1 MKKIAVFGCKTTTQ
15 FLLEALAGKYQ
26 ISNLIT
32 IDENL
37 GRKNKVAD
45 YIDLKETCGKIKHR
59 FLPSRKLQFERCRR
73 YKKHQRNGD

>member
-15 FLLEALAGKYQ
+15 FLLESLAGKYQ

-45 YIDLKETCGKIKHR
+45 YIDLKETAE
-59 FLPSRKLQFERCRR
+59 KLNIGFYRAES
-73 YKKHQRNGD
+73 YGLKAETPI